1 MRTSTVLLL
10 SSLVWFPR
18 AAMACAT
25 CYGAADAPQTHAM
38 NAAIFSLLGVV
49 TTMLSLFAA
58 FFVYLMIRAKT
69 VAKENAEML
78 KTDQMEMGQLVEV
91 NAHE

>member
-1 MRTSTVLLL
+1 MKTFTFRFL

-38 NAAIFSLLGVV
+38 NAAIFTLMGVIA
-49 TTMLSLFAA
+49 TMLSLFAA
-58 FFVYLMIRAKT
+58 FFVYLMIRVKT
-69 VAKENAEML
+69 MAMNNSAAPE
-78 KTDQMEMGQLVEV
+78 TDQMEMGQLVEV

>member
-1 MRTSTVLLL
+1 MKIFTVLLL
-10 SSLVWFPR
+10 SSLVWFPS

-25 CYGAADAPQTHAM
+25 CYGASDAPQTHSM
-38 NAAIFSLLGVV
+38 NMAIFTLMGVV
-49 TTMLSLFAA
+49 ATVLSFFAA

-69 VAKENAEML
+69 VAMNTRATLE
-78 KTDQMEMGQLVEV
+78 TDQTEMGQLVEV